1 MPDTKSLCP
10 PGRAR
15 DMRHFGQPTDA
26 SACTLCATFA
36 WVPLLHSTPPPSLT
50 EPNPLYYMPW
60 QNLCVPLLL
69 HGSLCPPPAHAC
81 PLGLI
86 CVAETFQNFTAWC
99 NIKMPSF
106 YDYAADATAAVA
118 AAAAADAAAPAAG
131 AILLNFNG
139 IFSSANCRMH

>member
-1 MPDTKSLCP
+1 MSPRPCP
-10 PGRAR
+10 RYAPFWTAHGRLG
-15 DMRHFGQPTDA
+15 MHFMCNLRMSPLSPLQPPCPCLLELSPTRYTI
-26 SACTLCATFA
+26 CLGRTFVCRCRCCSTA
-36 WVPLLHSTPPPSLT
+36 LSTPNS
-50 EPNPLYYMPW
+50 
-60 QNLCVPLLL
+60 C
-69 HGSLCPPPAHAC
+69 S

-106 YDYAADATAAVA
+106 YDYSADATAAVA
-118 AAAAADAAAPAAG
+118 AAADAAAPGAVG

>member
-1 MPDTKSLCP
+1 MPDTKKVYVP
-10 PGRAR
+10 PAMPEICAILDSPRTPRYALYVQPSHESPFTVTAPPPCLLELSPTRYTICLGR
-15 DMRHFGQPTDA
+15 
-26 SACTLCATFA
+26 TFVCRCRSTA
-36 WVPLLHSTPPPSLT
+36 LSTPNS
-50 EPNPLYYMPW
+50 
-60 QNLCVPLLL
+60 C
-69 HGSLCPPPAHAC
+69 S

-106 YDYAADATAAVA
+106 YDYSADATAAVA
-118 AAAAADAAAPAAG
+118 AAADAAAPGAVG